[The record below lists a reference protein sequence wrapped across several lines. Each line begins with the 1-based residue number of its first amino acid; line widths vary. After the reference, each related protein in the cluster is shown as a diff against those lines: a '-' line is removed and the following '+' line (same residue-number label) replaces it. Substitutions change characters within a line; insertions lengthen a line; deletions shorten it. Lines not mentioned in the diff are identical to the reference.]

1 MAPVRVT
8 DDYYAILDV
17 SSTATLEVIT
27 KSYRQLARLLHPDKN
42 PKNPGATASFQ
53 SVTRPQF

>member
-8 DDYYAILDV
+8 DDYYAILGV
-17 SSTATLEVIT
+17 SSTATLEVIK

-42 PKNPGATASFQ
+42 PNNPGATASFQ
-53 SVTRPQF
+53 SVIPPPF